1 MNKINWNRVLLGGL
15 LSGVIINISEFIT
28 NGVVLSSQWE
38 VAVKPLG
45 RSISSGALVT
55 FAILGFVSGITVV
68 LLYAT
73 ARPRFGPG
81 AKPAVL
87 TGFVFWI
94 IGYGLPASALGQ
106 SAYCRLVRL
115 LLTGTIVGLVEV
127 ILASVAGAW
136 LYKE

>member
-15 LSGVIINISEFIT
+15 LSGVIINVSEFIT

-38 VAVKPLG
+38 VAMKPLG
-45 RSISSGALVT
+45 RSISSGALIS

-73 ARPRFGPG
+73 ARARFGPG
-81 AKPAVL
+81 AKTAIL

-94 IGYGLPASALGQ
+94 IGYGLPSFGFRAVGLLPA
-106 SAYCRLVRL
+106 RL
-115 LLTGTIVGLVEV
+115 LLIGTIVGLAEV